1 VSHTGRWK
9 IRKLRGGWDFRL
21 FGYFGDLEDFEE
33 LGETRR
39 NLPPITYFIL
49 ADFFREEEYMQTNS
63 DGL

>member
-1 VSHTGRWK
+1 
-9 IRKLRGGWDFRL
+9 LRGGWDFRL

-39 NLPPITYFIL
+39 DLPSITYSVL

>member
-1 VSHTGRWK
+1 
-9 IRKLRGGWDFRL
+9 LRGGWNFRL
-21 FGYFGDLEDFEE
+21 FRYFGDLEDFEE

-39 NLPPITYFIL
+39 NLSPITYSVL